1 MKQHKFLA
9 FTLVALQFAC
19 LIYLFITTPARFSTG
34 GFVLLVVAAGLLLWS
49 VASMGRS
56 KLRVLPDPAKDATL
70 VVRGPY
76 RVIRHPM
83 YTSLILGSI
92 ALVTIRPSPPRIS
105 TLLILIVVLLI
116 KLNLEERMLI
126 RKFPEY
132 SSYQKKTYRLI
143 PLIF

>member
-1 MKQHKFLA
+1 MKHHKLLA
-9 FTLVALQFAC
+9 LTLVALQFSC
-19 LIYLFITTPARFSTG
+19 LIYLLITTPVRFSAAS
-34 GFVLLVVAAGLLLWS
+34 FVFLVGATVLLLWS
-49 VASMGRS
+49 VASMSRS

-83 YTSLILGSI
+83 YTSLILGSA
-92 ALVTIRPSPPRIS
+92 ALVTLRPSPERVS

-116 KLNLEERMLI
+116 KLNLEERMLA

-132 SSYQKKTYRLI
+132 SNYQKKTYRLI